1 MARGSRSRSTTKGL
15 LMCGFAAAAV
25 YVVGDIV
32 AGFAYKSSRPY
43 SFKDQWISELTAR
56 G

>member
-1 MARGSRSRSTTKGL
+1 
-15 LMCGFAAAAV
+15 MCGFAAAAV